1 MLDPNERNIIRGYL
15 NSGMTPDA
23 IANYIGRLS
32 DLDDA
37 DILLIRSAAIDM
49 LDEPTPYA
57 PSYTDRPVLTLL
69 QGGASS

>member
-1 MLDPNERNIIRGYL
+1 MLDPNERDIIRGYL

-32 DLDDA
+32 DLDEA

-49 LDEPTPYA
+49 LNELAVTRPRA
-57 PSYTDRPVLTLL
+57 GRPVLTLL
-69 QGGASS
+69 PGGAS